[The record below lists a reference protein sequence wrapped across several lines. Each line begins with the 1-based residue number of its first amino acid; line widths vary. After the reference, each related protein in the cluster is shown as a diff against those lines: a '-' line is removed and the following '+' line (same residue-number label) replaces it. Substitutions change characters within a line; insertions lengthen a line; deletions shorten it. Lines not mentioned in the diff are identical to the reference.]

1 MLSRCFRKGRMIN
14 TSSRSN
20 YDLILKRVVYLNNN
34 INCSIF
40 SYLLESFSIIL
51 IELLLSQL
59 EDRDSDDEEFEFR
72 ETGEYLLFL
81 FLVF

>member
-1 MLSRCFRKGRMIN
+1 MIN

-20 YDLILKRVVYLNNN
+20 YDLILKRVVYSNDD
-34 INCSIF
+34 INYSIF

-59 EDRDSDDEEFEFR
+59 EDRDSDDEEFDFR

-81 FLVF
+81 FFVF

>member
-1 MLSRCFRKGRMIN
+1 MIN